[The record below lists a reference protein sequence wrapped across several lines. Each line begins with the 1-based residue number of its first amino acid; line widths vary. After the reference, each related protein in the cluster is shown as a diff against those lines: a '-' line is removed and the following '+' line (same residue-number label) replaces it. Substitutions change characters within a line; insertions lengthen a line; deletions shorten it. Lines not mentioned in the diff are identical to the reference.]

1 MLGIKPAHENSF
13 CWANSCPPLHT
24 RNMKDP
30 LSLIWGFG
38 RRMDAGDGNT
48 VIPSCQQQ
56 SEILQQECD
65 HTAGR
70 ATPLPSISPFQSSNY
85 KCCTENLISKQYPHP
100 KVVSSPLWNVP
111 QKLQA
116 HADHVIKIRF
126 HQLKGL
132 TSTKNKGFNSKH
144 MREIKY
150 AEEKWIL
157 HRDAEPHRVNFKSIF
172 SLSGTLVFKKRRR
185 TTNRISN
192 LFTYKSATR
201 PSVTQKPF

>member
-1 MLGIKPAHENSF
+1 MSPFELIHVTIKILAG
-13 CWANSCPPLHT
+13 
-24 RNMKDP
+24 MKT
-30 LSLIWGFG
+30 
-38 RRMDAGDGNT
+38 MDY
-48 VIPSCQQQ
+48 
-56 SEILQQECD
+56 
-65 HTAGR
+65 GR
-70 ATPLPSISPFQSSNY
+70 ATHEFITLRARTQVGNRSYIY
-85 KCCTENLISKQYPHP
+85 HTKQYPHP
-100 KVVSSPLWNVP
+100 QVVSSPLWNVP

-157 HRDAEPHRVNFKSIF
+157 HRNAEPHRVNFKSIF

-201 PSVTQKPF
+201 PSVTQTKTLLSGIAHIKKETQKKEKAMTSTPKDLNNLA